1 MSAPWR
7 LGAAVTAATAAL
19 AVLGVLAVYRAR
31 SAAGEL
37 ELLHAQGGTLLSGD
51 RGEKGAFW
59 DDEDKTWASSP
70 SGATAAAA
78 PTLRVALAAP
88 PVGAAVTD
96 GAFWDDEDQLWA
108 ARPSGAKARRLVALA
123 DSAHGVEA
131 AKRRHKDMRSDIDKL
146 AAAAKDLV
154 KATQTEVSNALPRSL
169 ARRRSTL
176 NSPSPRHP
184 AHAKK
189 SEQTYKGVDL
199 NHVYAKAYEAAF
211 SAAYDGTYKTELGKA
226 EQKLW
231 QQVQKGRKAR
241 QELDALERDKE
252 LALAKSRSVLAAHS
266 TKGTGKGGG
275 KGIAV
280 MQQKKAVW
288 DSVSLGGEEHMRS
301 GPEFTNEQEKYGP
314 LERHCS
320 TGNCEPLESSG
331 VNVDAW
337 KGLMFDNI
345 YRTVPLPR
353 FDPSEDP
360 VTKRAMAQRTGRYAA
375 YDRGRKDDG
384 VTWGGSV
391 ENEPLKDPT
400 WERLSKH
407 GVNTGSAYWGK
418 EGDLYRALPLPGF
431 DNTQFDHVNHMGKS
445 PYVTAEDHLQQN
457 RDQDAKLEEA
467 GVVVNR
473 YPAAFSNKGYSTM
486 DGVPD
491 RLVKTD
497 AIPTFRKDGLAA
509 QEAPTFWLGDDAD
522 TQGNVPQWQETSEGM
537 EERGVPATQLQA
549 HILTKKVSAP
559 CLIFSVSATDLRIF
573 LSSDT

>member
-1 MSAPWR
+1 MMFHFTTQRCLLAMTWR
-7 LGAAVTAATAAL
+7 LGAAVTAATTAAL
-19 AVLGVLAVYRAR
+19 AVLGVLAVYCGR

-37 ELLHAQGGTLLSGD
+37 ELLQAQGGTLLSGD

-59 DDEDKTWASSP
+59 DDEDKIWAPSP
-70 SGATAAAA
+70 SSATATVA
-78 PTLRVALAAP
+78 P
-88 PVGAAVTD
+88 
-96 GAFWDDEDQLWA
+96 
-108 ARPSGAKARRLVALA
+108 KRRVALA
-123 DSAHGVEA
+123 DSAHGSEA
-131 AKRRHKDMRSDIDKL
+131 AKRLHRQAS
-146 AAAAKDLV
+146 AAAKDLV
-154 KATQTEVSNALPRSL
+154 KATKQTEASNAAPRSV
-169 ARRRSTL
+169 RSTL

-184 AHAKK
+184 AYAKK
-189 SEQTYKGVDL
+189 NSQTYKGVDL

-211 SAAYDGTYKTELGKA
+211 SAAYDGTYKSELGKA

-252 LALAKSRSVLAAHS
+252 LALAKSRSMLAAQI
-266 TKGTGKGGG
+266 TKGTGKVGG
-275 KGIAV
+275 KGLAV

-301 GPEFTNEQEKYGP
+301 GPEFTNEKEKYGP

-384 VTWGGSV
+384 VTWGGAV

-431 DNTQFDHVNHMGKS
+431 DNTQFDHVKHMGKS
-445 PYVTAEDHLQQN
+445 PYATAEDHLQQN

-522 TQGNVPQWQETSEGM
+522 KQGNVPQWQETSEGM

-549 HILTKKVSAP
+549 HILTKKVSTA
-559 CLIFSVSATDLRIF
+559 CL
-573 LSSDT
+573 